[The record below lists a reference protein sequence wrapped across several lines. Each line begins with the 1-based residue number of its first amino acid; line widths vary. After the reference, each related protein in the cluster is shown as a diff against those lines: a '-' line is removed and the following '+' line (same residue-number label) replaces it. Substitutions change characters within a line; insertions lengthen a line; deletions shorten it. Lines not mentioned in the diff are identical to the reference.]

1 MDARECGQP
10 FVCPENFFDHHVK
23 WSDFPSLRSSDEALQ
38 ALKILCG
45 ITQAVDVIEPQALQ
59 FAFFDQLLDQ
69 AMDGLKSAGIL
80 DPQPRQRVDIE
91 ETAIIDIA

>member
-1 MDARECGQP
+1 M
-10 FVCPENFFDHHVK
+10 
-23 WSDFPSLRSSDEALQ
+23 
-38 ALKILCG
+38 
-45 ITQAVDVIEPQALQ
+45 QAVDVIEPQALQ